1 MTTAT
6 IVVLAV
12 LGAVIVYAV
21 SMYNGLVADRN
32 RFKNAFAQID
42 VQLQRRYDLI
52 PNLVEAAKGYMQ
64 HERETL
70 DAVISARNQAQS
82 AARGASARPDDARA
96 IGALGSAEGTLSG
109 ALGRFYAV
117 AEAYPELKA
126 NTNVQQ
132 LMEELTSTENKVAF
146 ARQHF
151 NDAVTD
157 YNNQREQFPNNL
169 VSGMFNF
176 GAGEL
181 LVMENPAARAAPK
194 VSFS

>member
-1 MTTAT
+1 MTAAT

-21 SMYNGLVADRN
+21 SMYNGLVAGRN
-32 RFKNAFAQID
+32 RFKNAFVQID

-64 HERETL
+64 HERDTL

-96 IGALGSAEGTLSG
+96 IGALGSAEGTLNG

-117 AEAYPELKA
+117 AEAYPEFKA
-126 NTNVQQ
+126 NTNVQHIDGRID
-132 LMEELTSTENKVAF
+132 V
-146 ARQHF
+146 
-151 NDAVTD
+151 D
-157 YNNQREQFPNNL
+157 
-169 VSGMFNF
+169 
-176 GAGEL
+176 
-181 LVMENPAARAAPK
+181 
-194 VSFS
+194 